1 MKRMPPGST
10 LFAQLV
16 VVVAAAAAG
25 ARNFGTAD
33 GLNYLNVARVA
44 SHIEMQEIL

>member
-16 VVVAAAAAG
+16 VVAAAAAG
-25 ARNFGTAD
+25 ARNFSTAD